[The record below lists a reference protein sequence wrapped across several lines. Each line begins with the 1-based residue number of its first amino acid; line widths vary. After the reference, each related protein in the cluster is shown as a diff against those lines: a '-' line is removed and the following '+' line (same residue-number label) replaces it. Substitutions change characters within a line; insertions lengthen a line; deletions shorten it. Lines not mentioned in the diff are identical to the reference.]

1 MASLNSR
8 PSLSTHENSTAA
20 APEQIPPVQ
29 ESLIDAS
36 LNEQRTVD
44 REEGNVVLR
53 EPQAQFT
60 REQLYN
66 EVWEISVAGVARKY
80 SIQYGY
86 LIKQIKEAA
95 IPIPSSSYWANLR
108 VRKPVTKTELSGFAD
123 EVVTL
128 YKLVP
133 SEQKEQTKDRP
144 QQIKSTSVSG
154 KSSAKLSSPED
165 GKSDAVLEPD
175 DQTIMP
181 TEATNPE
188 VNKPETYKYYGQTYN
203 VYDRET
209 LYKQVWEKPVTEV
222 AKLYMVSDVAI
233 HKVCKS
239 LDIPTPPLGYWAKVR
254 AGKPVT
260 KVPLPKS
267 SKPVKKNGLRTEI
280 PYYPKLDRAAP
291 LAFLNEEDRAIVLS
305 VAAQIV
311 MPDEKA
317 KIHPKIVDHRKTVM
331 EWKKS
336 HKERTG
342 GWNRRNREEPPL
354 LAENVSEEAIPRIC
368 RIVDSLIKAMEP
380 LGCSLTDN
388 LVFVINGETVPLS
401 FSEAQDE
408 IPHIPTTEENIAL
421 IKYEEDKRRYSFAS
435 KPNIRKYDRPF
446 NGRISMSIYT
456 TKSFRDSKSAVME
469 ERLGEIMIEL
479 YEASDAVRK
488 EREAREEAERK
499 RQEETSRQEELKNR
513 YNAEVDRTRIL
524 INLAEDYDIACRI
537 RQYILAVKATGSNDE
552 KTRSWIEWANDKAD
566 WFDPTI
572 AKDDEIF
579 GKRKHEKDA
588 DYKKLEHVY
597 RWW

>member
-1 MASLNSR
+1 M
-8 PSLSTHENSTAA
+8 
-20 APEQIPPVQ
+20 V
-29 ESLIDAS
+29 
-36 LNEQRTVD
+36 
-44 REEGNVVLR
+44 R

-80 SIQYGY
+80 GIQYGF

-95 IPIPSSSYWANLR
+95 IPIPSSSYWTNLR
-108 VRKPVTKTELSGFAD
+108 MGKPVTKTELSGSVD
-123 EVVTL
+123 EAITL

-133 SEQKEQTKDRP
+133 SEQKEQMKGGP
-144 QQIKSTSVSG
+144 QQIKSASVSA
-154 KSSAKLSSPED
+154 KSSEKSSDLKDEELHAVSDSDTEIIVQTMASSPE
-165 GKSDAVLEPD
+165 ANE
-175 DQTIMP
+175 
-181 TEATNPE
+181 
-188 VNKPETYKYYGQTYN
+188 PETYTYYGQTFN

-209 LYKQVWEKPVTEV
+209 LYKEVWEKPVTEV
-222 AKLYMVSDVAI
+222 AKRYKVSDVAI

-239 LDIPTPPLGYWAKVR
+239 LDIPTPPLGYWAKVY

-267 SKPVKKNGLRTEI
+267 SKPAKKNGLRTEI
-280 PYYPKLDRAAP
+280 PYYPKLDRTAP
-291 LAFLNEEDRAIVLS
+291 LAFLSEEDRAIVLS
-305 VAAQIV
+305 VAAQMVI
-311 MPDEKA
+311 PDENA
-317 KIHPKIVDHRKTVM
+317 KMHPKIIEHRKAVM
-331 EWKKS
+331 EWQKS

-342 GWNRRNREEPPL
+342 GWNRRDREVPPL
-354 LAENVSEEAIPRIC
+354 LAENVSAEAIPRIC
-368 RIVDSLIKAMEP
+368 RIVDALIKAMEP

-421 IKYEEDKRRYSFAS
+421 IKYEEAKRRSSYAS
-435 KPNIRKYDRPF
+435 KPNIRKYDRPY
-446 NGRISMSIYT
+446 NGRISMSVYT
-456 TKSFRDSKSAVME
+456 TKSFRDNKSAVIE

-479 YEASDAVRK
+479 YEASDVVRK

-499 RQEETSRQEELKNR
+499 RQEEERRKEERRNR
-513 YNAEVDRTRIL
+513 YNAEIDQTVVL
-524 INLAEDYDIACRI
+524 MNLAEDYDTACKIRRYIA
-537 RQYILAVKATGSNDE
+537 AVEGSGSIDE
-552 KTRSWIEWANDKAD
+552 RTKTWVEWAKNKAD
-566 WFDPTI
+566 WYDPTI

-588 DYKKLEHVY
+588 DRKKLEHVY